1 MWAVPL
7 SNKSPKG
14 KAQPKEQVMIY
25 LDNAA
30 TGGEKPANVLA
41 ATTAAMQLCA
51 NAGRGAHR
59 LSLACLNGVQACR
72 AALAKYFDCPSP
84 DRVIFTKNCTEALN
98 VALFGLLAQGD
109 HVVSTCLEHNS
120 VLRPL
125 HALKKR
131 GVIEYDLCP
140 WERDGL
146 NPKTLA
152 SLIKPN
158 TKAVV
163 VTSASNVT
171 GYTPDL
177 RAIKALLPKKVL
189 LICDGAQGGG
199 HLPLKITGAGI
210 DALCLA
216 GHKGMLGIQGS
227 GALILSER
235 CNPKPLLFGGTGSL
249 SQEKEMPDFLPDC
262 LEAGTLNYPAVVSL
276 FEGVNYLSVHGE
288 EITERLT
295 RLTAALIRGLKKL
308 SELKIYSTPNP
319 CGIVSFQHKKSE
331 SEFIAMLLSQKYDVA
346 TRGGLHCSPLAHQ
359 ALGSGDEGLVRVS
372 FGYQN
377 TEKDVDAF
385 LSAMQEICSK

>member
-1 MWAVPL
+1 
-7 SNKSPKG
+7 
-14 KAQPKEQVMIY
+14 
-25 LDNAA
+25 
-30 TGGEKPANVLA
+30 
-41 ATTAAMQLCA
+41 
-51 NAGRGAHR
+51 
-59 LSLACLNGVQACR
+59 
-72 AALAKYFDCPSP
+72 
-84 DRVIFTKNCTEALN
+84 
-98 VALFGLLAQGD
+98 
-109 HVVSTCLEHNS
+109 
-120 VLRPL
+120 
-125 HALKKR
+125 
-131 GVIEYDLCP
+131 
-140 WERDGL
+140 
-146 NPKTLA
+146 
-152 SLIKPN
+152 
-158 TKAVV
+158 
-163 VTSASNVT
+163 
-171 GYTPDL
+171 
-177 RAIKALLPKKVL
+177 
-189 LICDGAQGGG
+189 
-199 HLPLKITGAGI
+199 
-210 DALCLA
+210 
-216 GHKGMLGIQGS
+216 MLGIQGS

-249 SQEKEMPDFLPDC
+249 SQEKEMPDFLPDG